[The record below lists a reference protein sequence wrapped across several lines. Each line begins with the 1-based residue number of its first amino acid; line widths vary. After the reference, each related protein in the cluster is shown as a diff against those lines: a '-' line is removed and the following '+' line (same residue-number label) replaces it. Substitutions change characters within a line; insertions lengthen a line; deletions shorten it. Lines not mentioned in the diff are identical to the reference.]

1 MMLTNPGRW
10 PRLLLGTLI
19 AAGWATAAPATGA
32 DAPLQKPGTVLVFA
46 AASLR
51 TALDEVG
58 AGCRT
63 STGIELSASYA
74 ASSALARQIESGAPA
89 EMFIS
94 ADLDWMDYVDARR
107 LIRTA
112 SRVDLLGNGLVLVA
126 PAGSTSALTIGKGM
140 DIAGALGGGRLA
152 VADPASVPA
161 GRYAKAA
168 LESLGVWTQVANRLA
183 PAENVRA
190 ALLLV
195 SRREAPLGIVYRT
208 DAAADPGVRVVATFP
223 PDTHPPIV
231 YPAALTN
238 RATAD
243 AATLLQCIQAP
254 AARKVFER
262 WGFTIR
268 PGSSR

>member
-1 MMLTNPGRW
+1 MKMQTARLALPALLTAFAGAALVADSGPQQQ
-10 PRLLLGTLI
+10 PR
-19 AAGWATAAPATGA
+19 
-32 DAPLQKPGTVLVFA
+32 TVLVFA
-46 AASLR
+46 AASLK

-63 STGIELSASYA
+63 STGIELTASYA
-74 ASSALARQIESGAPA
+74 ASSALAKQLESGAPA

-94 ADLDWMDYVDARR
+94 ADLDWMDYADARK
-107 LIRTA
+107 LIRTS

-126 PAGSTSALTIGKGM
+126 PAGSTTAMAIAKGM
-140 DIAGALGGGRLA
+140 NIAGALGSGRLA

-168 LESLGVWTQVANRLA
+168 LETLGVWSQVSNRLA

-195 SRREAPLGIVYRT
+195 SRKEAPLGIVYRT

-223 PDTHPPIV
+223 AETHPPIV
-231 YPAALTN
+231 YPAALTTSA
-238 RATAD
+238 RAD
-243 AATLLQCIQAP
+243 AATLFQCIQAP
-254 AARKVFER
+254 AAQKIFER

-268 PGSSR
+268 PGSSK